1 MTPIKTFNTRVEAEL
16 ARIALNA
23 EGINATVVGLDV
35 AFEGGANGVRL
46 LVADDQAD
54 AALKLL
60 AKSHR
65 DSDKPK
71 H

>member
-1 MTPIKTFNTRVEAEL
+1 MTPIMTFNTRVEAEL

-23 EGINATVVGLDV
+23 EGISATVVGLDV

-46 LVADDQAD
+46 LVADEQAD
-54 AALKLL
+54 AARKIL
-60 AKSHR
+60 AQSQP
-65 DSDKPK
+65 DSARTK